1 MSAPAAFDPVAF
13 VAMHGLVLVSGKGAQ
28 PRLSD
33 AVAGEPV
40 RGSWWAHPAGKR
52 IFDALQR
59 VAASPDIVVCRL
71 AGGRQTLLHRRAWPV
86 LWRCRE
92 AIPAGHGDRVV
103 QEHTPQGRHRT
114 HAIPIADWMPAD
126 ARAAGE
132 AMAPAKARA
141 QLDAWLNGT
150 A

>member
-1 MSAPAAFDPVAF
+1 VTRAAFDPLAF
-13 VAMHGLVLVSGKGAQ
+13 VAAHGVVLVSGKGGA

-59 VAASPDIVVCRL
+59 VAGSPDIVVCKL
-71 AGGRQTLLHRRAWPV
+71 AGGRQTLVHRRAWPV
-86 LWRCRE
+86 LWRLRDTLPAE
-92 AIPAGHGDRVV
+92 RSARVIQEHAAAGH
-103 QEHTPQGRHRT
+103 HRT
-114 HAIPIADWMPAD
+114 HTIPIDDWMPGE
-126 ARAAGE
+126 ARAAGD
-132 AMAPAKARA
+132 ALDPAAARA
-141 QLDAWLNGT
+141 QLDAWLNGP